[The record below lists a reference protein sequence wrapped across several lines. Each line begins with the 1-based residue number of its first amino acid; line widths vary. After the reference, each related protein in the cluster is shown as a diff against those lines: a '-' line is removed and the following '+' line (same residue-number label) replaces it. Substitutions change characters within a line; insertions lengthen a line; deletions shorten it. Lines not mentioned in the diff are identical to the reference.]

1 MSNEAETSLVLAEGR
16 VRDSST
22 TLGMTQWKPL
32 VGGFPTR
39 PRRVRAGL
47 ARPIRERFWDRAPF
61 TSGHTRRPILPIS
74 RLRFARCVVSAVSA
88 EARICAG
95 TAHATDPFH
104 RRAILPPVTAAATTR
119 RQRNVLTFSLEEVEG
134 PWQKE

>member
-32 VGGFPTR
+32 VGGFPNR

-61 TSGHTRRPILPIS
+61 TSGHTRRPILLIS

-95 TAHATDPFH
+95 TAHATDAFH
-104 RRAILPPVTAAATTR
+104 LLVGAQCPGVVVQNNPAGLEHIAIM
-119 RQRNVLTFSLEEVEG
+119 RNL
-134 PWQKE
+134 